1 MFQIILMA
9 GTFFNANLN
18 VIMTIT
24 VPFNQ
29 SVGGLRQ
36 IAGRLFE
43 VN

>member
-1 MFQIILMA
+1 MA

-18 VIMTIT
+18 VIRKIT
-24 VPFNQ
+24 VPFDQ

-43 VN
+43 VD